1 MDLHHLSPAGLPA
14 HRGSIPHPTRLLCT
28 LRRGRHLPQRN
39 TRYQAGATPYLDRTF
54 TGWTAPASPGAPL
67 FLHRSGL
74 SPPTP
79 CRSSRRTPYDSAQL
93 GLLAHAPVI
102 QRTAFQ
108 YGLWDG
114 TDRIYAK
121 DAPGDR
127 NMMPD
132 PNRLECFAEQ
142 F

>member
-1 MDLHHLSPAGLPA
+1 
-14 HRGSIPHPTRLLCT
+14 
-28 LRRGRHLPQRN
+28 
-39 TRYQAGATPYLDRTF
+39 LD
-54 TGWTAPASPGAPL
+54 
-67 FLHRSGL
+67 
-74 SPPTP
+74 
-79 CRSSRRTPYDSAQL
+79 
-93 GLLAHAPVI
+93 LLAHAPVI

-114 TDRIYAK
+114 TDRIHAK

-142 F
+142 FAIAAFLVFVSSAAASLFVLVTIFTGRI